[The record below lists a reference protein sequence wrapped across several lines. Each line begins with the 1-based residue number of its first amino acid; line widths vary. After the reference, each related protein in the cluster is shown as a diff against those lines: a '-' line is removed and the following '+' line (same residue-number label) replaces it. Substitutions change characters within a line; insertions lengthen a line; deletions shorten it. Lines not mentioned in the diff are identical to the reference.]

1 MTLDDRPVLAF
12 ATPKAEE
19 VYRFYLN
26 QKIAVRELNNGI
38 VQVKGYEGDWV
49 TVE

>member
-1 MTLDDRPVLAF
+1 MSDDRPVLAF

-26 QKIAVRELNNGI
+26 EKIAVRELNNGI